1 MQLPTSREEILI
13 LHNPKCSKSRA
24 TLALLETSGV
34 EFEKRLYLEQPL
46 GREEL
51 VDLGRRLGKEMLAF
65 TRTKQSEFAEAGLS
79 QDSPESEVLAAV
91 VAKPILMERP
101 IVVRGDRAAIGRP
114 PEDVLA
120 LLEDEPEPGA

>member
-1 MQLPTSREEILI
+1 VVSSSR
-13 LHNPKCSKSRA
+13 NAS
-24 TLALLETSGV
+24 TWSGPSV
-34 EFEKRLYLEQPL
+34 VRSWWIS
-46 GREEL
+46 
-51 VDLGRRLGKEMLAF
+51 VDAGE
-65 TRTKQSEFAEAGLS
+65 QSEFAEAGLS
-79 QDSPESEVLAAV
+79 QDSPESEVLDAV